1 MTTPLPLD
9 AVLKH
14 MQGLNGQLQQL
25 EAEKQQQLKDELMR
39 KQLLKALDDPRTRS
53 ALRAQLE
60 LTRNQIDALALQLD
74 TQREAVVTA
83 RARVQKALDTLDKP
97 ARLSETLASRLS
109 DLSDR
114 ASSSFRSVG
123 VAATHLGSA
132 PAPGQATLKR
142 ARKTSATAKKTAAG
156 RKPTR

>member
-1 MTTPLPLD
+1 MTAPLTLD
-9 AVLKH
+9 SVLKH

-74 TQREAVVTA
+74 TQREAVTTA
-83 RARVQKALDTLDKP
+83 RARVQKALDKLDKP
-97 ARLSETLASRLS
+97 ASLSETLASRLS
-109 DLSDR
+109 ELSDR

-132 PAPGQATLKR
+132 PAPATAKR
-142 ARKTSATAKKTAAG
+142 DRKTSTAAKKSAAG

>member
-1 MTTPLPLD
+1 MTAPLTLD
-9 AVLKH
+9 SVLKH
-14 MQGLNGQLQQL
+14 MHGLNGQLQQL

-74 TQREAVVTA
+74 TQREAVTTA
-83 RARVQKALDTLDKP
+83 RARVQKALDKLDKS
-97 ARLSETLASRLS
+97 ASLSETLASRLS
-109 DLSDR
+109 ELSDR

-123 VAATHLGSA
+123 VAAVNLGSA
-132 PAPGQATLKR
+132 PGPAPATAKR
-142 ARKTSATAKKTAAG
+142 ARKTSATAKKSAAG